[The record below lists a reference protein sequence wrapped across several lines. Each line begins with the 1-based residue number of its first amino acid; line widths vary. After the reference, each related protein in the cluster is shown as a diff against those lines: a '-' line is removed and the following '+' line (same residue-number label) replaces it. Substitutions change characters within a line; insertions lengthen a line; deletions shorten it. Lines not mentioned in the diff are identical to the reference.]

1 MATIIK
7 KSASRI
13 RSEVKTFTDAVLGN
27 VETSYNGYEA
37 TKAAVTTETWSVKVV
52 TAYYDP
58 TLSQHVLVA
67 EGTWIERYDDNVTP
81 LP

>member
-13 RSEVKTFTDAVLGN
+13 RSEVKIITDPVLAN
-27 VETSYNGYEA
+27 VETSYNAYEA
-37 TKAAVTTETWSVKVV
+37 AKAAVTTETWSVKVV
-52 TAYYDP
+52 TAYYDV
-58 TLSQHVLVA
+58 TLTQHVLIA